1 MSQINHDMVN
11 SINWNDIFIYRDGNI
26 YWKTLICKKG
36 GRRKPG
42 PVGTMTK
49 NGYYIFTY
57 KKRNYYRHQVVWV
70 MHHGQIPDEHVIR
83 HINDVR
89 GDDRIE
95 NLDIGYQIDNCAD
108 FVRSGKIKSNNT
120 SGFRGVSWCKSREQW
135 RVYIAVNGERK
146 SDRYFDD
153 FGDAVAYRLFLED
166 KYYGVNHDASM
177 VRYGR
182 R

>member
-11 SINWNDIFIYRDGNI
+11 SINWNDLFIYSKGNI

-42 PVGTMTK
+42 PVGTKAK
-49 NGYYIFTY
+49 NGYYLFRY
-57 KKRNYYRHQVVWV
+57 EGRNYYRHQVVWV
-70 MHHGQIPDEHVIR
+70 MHNGPIPDEHVIR
-83 HINDVR
+83 HINDIR

-95 NLDIGYQIDNCAD
+95 NLNIGYQIDNCAD

-146 SDRYFDD
+146 SNKYFDD
-153 FGDAVAYRLFLED
+153 FGDAVAYRMFLEE
-166 KYYGVNHDASM
+166 KYYGVNH
-177 VRYGR
+177 GE
-182 R
+182 